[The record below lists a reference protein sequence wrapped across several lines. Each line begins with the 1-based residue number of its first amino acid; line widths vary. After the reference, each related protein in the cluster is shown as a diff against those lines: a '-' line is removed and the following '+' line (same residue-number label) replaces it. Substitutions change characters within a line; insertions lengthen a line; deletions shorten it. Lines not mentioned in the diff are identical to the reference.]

1 MHTQRERERERS
13 QYFKQD
19 RNYII
24 CISMHCHI
32 NICYFVRVRKYKIR
46 RSRIIYIRASILN
59 TSHTHDGNYLINL
72 VCTYE
77 AYIYDNIYY
86 TRVISTLSSIIKYT
100 LILKHIYIPYASSP
114 YPDPP
119 YPEPS

>member
-1 MHTQRERERERS
+1 MHIVIY
-13 QYFKQD
+13 QY
-19 RNYII
+19 
-24 CISMHCHI
+24 
-32 NICYFVRVRKYKIR
+32 ICYFRTSTNIKYDFVV
-46 RSRIIYIRASILN
+46 SYNIRASILN
-59 TSHTHDGNYLINL
+59 TSHIIHTTEITSLTSCVH
-72 VCTYE
+72 TYE

-86 TRVISTLSSIIKYT
+86 TRVISTLSKIIKYT